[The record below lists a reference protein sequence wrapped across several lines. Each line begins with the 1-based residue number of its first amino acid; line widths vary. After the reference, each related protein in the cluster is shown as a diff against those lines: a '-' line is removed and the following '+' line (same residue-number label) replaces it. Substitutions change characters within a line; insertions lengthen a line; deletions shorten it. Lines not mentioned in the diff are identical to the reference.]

1 MKEVTAM
8 QAARA
13 LGRHVRSIGKRAA
26 REGWP
31 YREVPRGRHPLR
43 LYPVDSLPADV
54 RAALE
59 APDQQPLS
67 GPSSAVEGTE
77 INDERPAMPTSTLTR
92 RELFAASA
100 AATIGSGADTSTP
113 PPARGRRPAEC
124 HPDAWLAWKA
134 HWLRPEQPTAEA
146 STRAVLRIAE
156 ARGWQP
162 VPRYSKYYLRRI
174 ERELSPQAVTLA
186 RRGTEALD
194 RMRPPQIRDREALDA
209 MELVCADGHRWD
221 VRVRWPD
228 GTVARP
234 LLVAWQD
241 IRSGKILGFRIG
253 PSETS
258 DLYRLSCADMLWE
271 YGAPEAVIVDNG
283 RGIAARC
290 LTGGLPNRYRGTV
303 SEDEP
308 VGLLTELV
316 GKHNVHWTT
325 PYSGQSKPIERSF
338 RDFASDI
345 AKDIRLAGAYTGKD
359 TVSKPANYGR
369 REIPLDV
376 FKAVVADGVAQHN
389 ARTGRRGP
397 GMRGRSCDA
406 VFAAALPAAGLR
418 MLAPERL
425 ARWLLAMQGVTA
437 HAEHG
442 SVQIYGARYWS
453 ESLAAAFAGRAKA
466 ARRAVVRFDPERLDR
481 PVLVELPDGRPVGL
495 AEPQGRVPYLD
506 AEAAKARAKTKARA
520 RKAAK
525 AELQAALELDAAA
538 AATLLDEVAVADPA
552 ATVESGLELDL
563 PNVLEV
569 QFAEAQ
575 SDEAE
580 LDELIRQG
588 EEHTLALALG
598 GG

>member
-1 MKEVTAM
+1 MPDP
-8 QAARA
+8 AR
-13 LGRHVRSIGKRAA
+13 
-26 REGWP
+26 
-31 YREVPRGRHPLR
+31 
-43 LYPVDSLPADV
+43 
-54 RAALE
+54 
-59 APDQQPLS
+59 
-67 GPSSAVEGTE
+67 
-77 INDERPAMPTSTLTR
+77 TLTR

-100 AATIGSGADTSTP
+100 GAGVASVATVGADTDTSP
-113 PPARGRRPAEC
+113 RSRGRGRRPVEC

-134 HWLRPEQPTAEA
+134 HWLRPERPTAEA
-146 STRAVLRIAE
+146 STRAVLRIAD

-162 VPRYSKYYLRRI
+162 VPRYAKYYLRRI

-186 RRGTEALD
+186 RSGPEALD
-194 RMRPPQIRDREALDA
+194 RMRPPQIRDREALA
-209 MELVCADGHRWD
+209 SMELVCADGHRWD

-228 GTVARP
+228 GTIARP
-234 LLVAWQD
+234 LLVGWQD
-241 IRSGKILGFRIG
+241 IRSGKILAWRLG

-271 YGAPEAVIVDNG
+271 CGAPEAVIVDNG

-359 TVSKPANYGR
+359 TVSKPSNYGAA
-369 REIPLDV
+369 
-376 FKAVVADGVAQHN
+376 AVDLETFRAVIADGVAQHN
-389 ARTGRRGP
+389 ARPGRRGQ
-397 GMRGRSCDA
+397 GMRGRSCDQ
-406 VFAAALPAAGLR
+406 VFEAALPAAGLR
-418 MLAPERL
+418 KLAPQRL
-425 ARWLLAMQGVTA
+425 ARWLLASAQVTA

-453 ESLAAAFAGRAKA
+453 EALGDAFAGRSKG
-466 ARRAVVRFDPERLDR
+466 ARQAIVRFDPERLDR
-481 PVLVELPDGRPVGL
+481 AVIVERPDGRPVGI
-495 AEPQGRVPYLD
+495 AEPQGRTPYLSV
-506 AEAAKARAKTKARA
+506 EAAKQHAKAKARG

-538 AATLLDEVAVADPA
+538 VAAQLDEVAGPGS
-552 ATVESGLELDL
+552 ESDLELDL

-569 QFAEAQ
+569 QFAETEAQ
-575 SDEAE
+575 GDEAE

-588 EEHTLALALG
+588 EEYTLALALG
-598 GG
+598 GE

>member
-1 MKEVTAM
+1 MATPA
-8 QAARA
+8 QA
-13 LGRHVRSIGKRAA
+13 
-26 REGWP
+26 
-31 YREVPRGRHPLR
+31 
-43 LYPVDSLPADV
+43 
-54 RAALE
+54 
-59 APDQQPLS
+59 
-67 GPSSAVEGTE
+67 
-77 INDERPAMPTSTLTR
+77 LTR
-92 RELFAASA
+92 RELFATATAASAGAASASA
-100 AATIGSGADTSTP
+100 AAIGADTAVPVSS
-113 PPARGRRPAEC
+113 RGRRPVDC
-124 HPDAWLAWKA
+124 HPDAWLCFKA

-146 STRAVLRIAE
+146 SARAVLRIAA

-162 VPRYSKYYLRRI
+162 VPQYAKYYLRRI

-186 RRGTEALD
+186 RSGPEAVD
-194 RMRPPQIRDREALDA
+194 RMRPPQIRDREVLAS
-209 MELVCADGHRWD
+209 MEIACADGHRWD
-221 VRVRWPD
+221 VRVSWPD
-228 GTVARP
+228 ETVARV

-241 IRSGKILGFRIG
+241 IRSGKILAWRLG
-253 PSETS
+253 PAETS

-308 VGLLTELV
+308 AGLLTELV

-338 RDFASDI
+338 RDFASDV

-359 TVSKPANYGR
+359 TVSKPSNYGAKA
-369 REIPLDV
+369 IPLEV
-376 FKAVVADGVAQHN
+376 FRAVVADGVAQHN
-389 ARTGRRGP
+389 ARPGRRGQ
-397 GMRGRSCDA
+397 GMRGRSCDQA
-406 VFAAALPAAGLR
+406 FEQEMPAAGLR

-425 ARWLLAMQGVTA
+425 ARWLLASAQVTA

-442 SVQIYGARYWS
+442 SVQIHGARYWS
-453 ESLAAAFAGRAKA
+453 EALGDAFAGRT
-466 ARRAVVRFDPERLDR
+466 ARQRQALVRFDPERLDR
-481 PVLVELPDGRPVGL
+481 AVIVERPDGRAVGI
-495 AEPQGRVPYLD
+495 AEPQGRTPYLS
-506 AEAAKARAKTKARA
+506 AQAAKEHARAKANA

-538 AATLLDEVAVADPA
+538 AAGLLDEVADSGSES
-552 ATVESGLELDL
+552 ESGLELDL

-575 SDEAE
+575 GDEAE

-588 EEHTLALALG
+588 EEHTLAQAGLG